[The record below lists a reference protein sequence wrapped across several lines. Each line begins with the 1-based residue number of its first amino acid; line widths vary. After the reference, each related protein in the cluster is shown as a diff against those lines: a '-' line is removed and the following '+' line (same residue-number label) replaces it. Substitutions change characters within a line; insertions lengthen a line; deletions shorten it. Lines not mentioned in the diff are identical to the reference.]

1 MMSPLLLAF
10 AGNDSTHFNLVGQRR
25 RTVQYAHVAITQSR
39 KSEGKCGRRTFV
51 SDRDIVNR
59 CTRLWHE
66 PILQRRGSH
75 QRGQGA
81 SLISAAHSRDHR
93 DCRSWQTAGKKL
105 FSRCVRRVNE
115 QSTHGRW
122 RGKRNDAVLPRDRAR
137 ERNVKADE
145 LVFLQRVGG
154 VPGEKQPD
162 VRLARC
168 VGLDSQPEVAQV
180 LPLCELQGQHAYFRA
195 GYKKASSRRLT
206 LSRYRCVRAFV
217 SG

>member
-1 MMSPLLLAF
+1 MMSLLLLAF

-51 SDRDIVNR
+51 SDRDIVKR

-66 PILQRRGSH
+66 SILERRGIHQRR
-75 QRGQGA
+75 QGA
-81 SLISAAHSRDHR
+81 PLIPAAHSRDHR
-93 DCRSWQTAGKKL
+93 GCRSWQTAGKKL
-105 FSRCVRRVNE
+105 FSRCVWRVNE

-122 RGKRNDAVLPRDRAR
+122 RGKRNDAVLPRDHAR

-145 LVFLQRVGG
+145 LVLLQRVGG

-168 VGLDSQPEVAQV
+168 VWLDSEPEVAQV
-180 LPLCELQGQHAYFRA
+180 LGFCDSTRSARLLQG
-195 GYKKASSRRLT
+195 SSRK
-206 LSRYRCVRAFV
+206 S
-217 SG
+217 SSK